1 METTAI
7 LYPDGKSF
15 KMTRGAW
22 SSDYPISDLSK
33 WLAFYR
39 LQQELFP
46 AHAGQYAHD
55 VAALDRLA
63 ASIGTR

>member
-1 METTAI
+1 MI
-7 LYPDGKSF
+7 LDADGRSF

-22 SSDYPISDLSK
+22 SSDYPLSDLPK

-39 LQQELFP
+39 RQQELFP
-46 AHAGQYAHD
+46 AHAGQYADD

-63 ASIGTR
+63 ASIGAR